1 MATAPSPSTTTPPD
15 KKKILCIKGKVKQ
28 LQQIENGGEMAD
40 VCLESDYG
48 NSTI

>member
-1 MATAPSPSTTTPPD
+1 MAIAPPLPQ
-15 KKKILCIKGKVKQ
+15 KKVLCIKGKFKQ

-40 VCLESDYG
+40 VCWEFDHG